1 MTRLLEDDYDSDMTD
16 PRGRHP
22 LPWSFYEEMEYRH
35 KHTYNPAWTVH
46 KIPADVVASCRP
58 ADPKQSLIVTLKFR
72 GTRKPGTF
80 VKTFQ
85 PIVYSD
91 VQRHLWQTHDREAAQ
106 PSHPDKTLQCRRIG
120 GWPGID
126 SRRWQ
131 NNWQFQN
138 SRIEEEAGDYFQNG
152 VMGSPGAE

>member
-72 GTRKPGTF
+72 GTRKPGTSG
-80 VKTFQ
+80 KRT
-85 PIVYSD
+85 I
-91 VQRHLWQTHDREAAQ
+91 E
-106 PSHPDKTLQCRRIG
+106 KRR
-120 GWPGID
+120 
-126 SRRWQ
+126 SRRTQ
-131 NNWQFQN
+131 TKLSNAAVSADGLGLIRVDGRIIGS
-138 SRIEEEAGDYFQNG
+138 SRIRESKKKLATT
-152 VMGSPGAE
+152 SKTA